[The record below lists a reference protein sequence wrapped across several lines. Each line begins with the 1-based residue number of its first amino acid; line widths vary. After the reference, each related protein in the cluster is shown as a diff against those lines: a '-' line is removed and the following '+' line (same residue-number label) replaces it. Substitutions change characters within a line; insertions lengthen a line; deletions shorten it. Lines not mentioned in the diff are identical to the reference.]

1 LMRVRRS
8 MSIGRTIRMILLNRT
23 KATVMKTI
31 KIDKKIWPDGL
42 EKLKSDYQVYGPK
55 KDQGFHTFQPLQK
68 GEQPDLNCLNTRLSP
83 KAIVY
88 PQSQTMF
95 QYHLDEK
102 KEDHHIM
109 KPVETADTPRVVVG
123 IRPCDAKAFQ
133 LVKMNFDTPD
143 YKDPYWINAYETTT
157 FVGLACNAP
166 CSTCF
171 CTTSGCGPFHE
182 EGLDVLVVDVG
193 DSYLVRILTEK
204 GSHFMDAAGWE
215 QSDAAPD
222 ADKQLAEQK
231 QAAEA
236 KIRSHVKTDR
246 LKEIET
252 NPLYEAPF
260 WEDVAFSCI
269 NCGTCTFVCPTCW
282 CFDIQDET
290 HGMSGRRMRNWD
302 SCMYPLFTL
311 HGTGHNPRGTK
322 TDRVRQRFMHKLKY
336 FVDKYDAG
344 IQCVGCGRCVRL
356 CPVNIDIRKVCNLM
370 NNYDASACVCPAP

>member
-1 LMRVRRS
+1 
-8 MSIGRTIRMILLNRT
+8 
-23 KATVMKTI
+23 MKTI
-31 KIDKKIWPDGL
+31 KIGKKIWPDGL

-55 KDQGFHTFQPLQK
+55 KDQGFHTFQPLEK

-109 KPVETADTPRVVVG
+109 RPVETADTPRAVVG

-133 LVKMNFDTPD
+133 LVKMNFDTSD
-143 YKDPYWINAYETTT
+143 YKDPYWINSYETTT
-157 FVGLACNAP
+157 TLGLACNEP

-182 EGLDVLVVDVG
+182 EGLDVLLVDVG
-193 DSYLVRILTEK
+193 DSYLARILTEK
-204 GSHFMDAAGWE
+204 GMHLMDAAGWE

-231 QAAEA
+231 EAAEA
-236 KIRSHVKTDR
+236 MIRSHVKTDR

-252 NPLYEAPF
+252 NPLYDAPF
-260 WEDVAFSCI
+260 WEEVAFSCI
-269 NCGTCTFVCPTCW
+269 NCGACTFVCPTCW

-290 HGMSGRRMRNWD
+290 RGMSGQRMRNWD

-311 HGTGHNPRGTK
+311 HGTGHNPRGAK

-370 NNYDASACVCPAP
+370 NNYDASACECPAP

>member
-1 LMRVRRS
+1 MR
-8 MSIGRTIRMILLNRT
+8 
-23 KATVMKTI
+23 
-31 KIDKKIWPDGL
+31 
-42 EKLKSDYQVYGPK
+42 
-55 KDQGFHTFQPLQK
+55 
-68 GEQPDLNCLNTRLSP
+68 
-83 KAIVY
+83 
-88 PQSQTMF
+88 
-95 QYHLDEK
+95 
-102 KEDHHIM
+102 
-109 KPVETADTPRVVVG
+109 PVETADTPRAVVG

-133 LVKMNFDTPD
+133 LVKMNFDTSD
-143 YKDPYWINAYETTT
+143 YKDPYWINSYETTT
-157 FVGLACNAP
+157 TLGLACNEP

-182 EGLDVLVVDVG
+182 EGLDILLVDVG
-193 DSYLVRILTEK
+193 DYYLARILTEK
-204 GSHFMDAAGWE
+204 GTHLMDAAGWE
-215 QSDAAPD
+215 QSDPAPD

-231 QAAEA
+231 EAAEA

-252 NPLYEAPF
+252 NPLYDAPF
-260 WEDVAFSCI
+260 WEEVEFSCI
-269 NCGTCTFVCPTCW
+269 NCGACTFVCPTCW

-290 HGMSGRRMRNWD
+290 RGMSGRRMRNWD

-311 HGTGHNPRGTK
+311 HGTGHNPRGAK

-370 NNYDASACVCPAP
+370 NNYDASACACPAP